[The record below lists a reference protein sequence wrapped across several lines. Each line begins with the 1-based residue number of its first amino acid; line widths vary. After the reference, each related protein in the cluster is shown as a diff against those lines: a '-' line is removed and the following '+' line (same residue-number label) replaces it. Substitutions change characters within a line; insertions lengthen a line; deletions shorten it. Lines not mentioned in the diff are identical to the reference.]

1 MTARVAAI
9 VVAVLTV
16 VATAGCGGGDQA
28 TDTQPGASQK
38 PPRSAPT
45 ATLAQAN
52 ANCRR
57 FLRQARELGDGAFSE
72 GSGTILEL
80 ATENVVKPSIPL
92 LEEMARRQQALA
104 RAAGDPDLSF
114 YADLFDPVIVLT
126 KERLRSG
133 QAVIRTGSE
142 LERERSAE
150 LEDQMT
156 ELGEEQRGAARR
168 AGLPACAVDFR
179 KALISALTG

>member
-1 MTARVAAI
+1 MTARVIAI
-9 VVAVLTV
+9 VVAALAV
-16 VATAGCGGGDQA
+16 VAIAGCGGDRA
-28 TDTQPGASQK
+28 TDTQPGSSQK
-38 PPRSAPT
+38 PPRSAP
-45 ATLAQAN
+45 AAILARAS

-57 FLRQARELGDGAFSE
+57 FLHQARELGDGALNE

-80 ATENVVKPSIPL
+80 TTENVVKPSIPL
-92 LEEMARRQQALA
+92 LEEMARRQQTLA
-104 RAAGDPDLSF
+104 RAAEDPDLSL
-114 YADLFDPVIVLT
+114 YADLFDPIVVLT
-126 KERLRSG
+126 QERLHSG

-156 ELGEEQRGAARR
+156 ELGEEQREAARR